1 MTGKYNNFE
10 VSISSLPSEILCIIL
25 KQVDWKTIYRVK
37 AISKYFY
44 TFVGKHLDSLP
55 KPKVREFEISSYSTK
70 DTFVE
75 GYFLLENKANPIY
88 INCRIDNLSQTN
100 EGNEVEDYLMKID
113 LTNVGVGKIKTNGK
127 SLVFDILNRYLKPG
141 INVGFLEIEINKC
154 HNLESFSSFIQKIK
168 HVTFFHLTKLCFSHQ
183 TILSNYTL
191 PMIEK
196 MTFLKISE
204 CQCTKF
210 VNPEMITKL
219 FLNNNNL
226 QWLDISSKCNDFDVE
241 LIQYMKSRQIT
252 CEGEGKLHKNFTICL
267 PYRSDMN
274 VQHEINKHFS
284 CGKYIISNVSQNYG
298 NFNYF
303 QATKL
308 CTGCNC
314 QMHIGIAYINIEE
327 SRKPVCYS
335 YV

>member
-10 VSISSLPSEILCIIL
+10 VSFSSLPSEILCIIL
-25 KQVDWKTIYRVK
+25 KQVDWKTIYNVK
-37 AISKYFY
+37 ALSKFFY
-44 TFVGKHLDSLP
+44 TFVAKNLDSLP
-55 KPKVREFEISSYSTK
+55 KPKVREFEISSYATK
-70 DTFVE
+70 DTIIE
-75 GYFLLENKANPIY
+75 GFFLLENKINPIC
-88 INCRIDNLSQTN
+88 ISCQVNNLSQSDKEN
-100 EGNEVEDYLMKID
+100 EIENCLMRID

-127 SLVFDILNRYLKPG
+127 SFVFDILNRYLQPG
-141 INVGFLEIEINKC
+141 INVGFLEIEINRC
-154 HNLESFSSFIQKIK
+154 QNLESFSSFIQKIK

-183 TILSNYTL
+183 TIL
-191 PMIEK
+191 K
-196 MTFLKISE
+196 

-226 QWLDISSKCNDFDVE
+226 QWLDISSKCSDFDVE
-241 LIQYMKSRQIT
+241 LIQNMKTRQIL

-267 PYRSDMN
+267 PYKRDMD
-274 VQHEINKHFS
+274 VHHEITKHFS
-284 CGKYIISNVSQNYG
+284 CGKYIISNISQNYG

-327 SRKPVCYS
+327 SRKPICSS